1 MSHRYAPRPFQVSL
15 SQTHLSKDRPSRGRH
30 RIRPLTLS
38 QLFAALLAFAALL
51 VAPGANALPEAAA
64 ETKAEKASAPAL
76 WRLSDKDST
85 VWLFGAFHLPPRT
98 ADWRSNDL
106 SQALDRTDTI
116 WLEAEPDNPKAQ
128 RAVAAIIARHGYVRN
143 GAPLTERLGD
153 DGQRLAAIA
162 DELGLDTDMLDR
174 MRPWHAHLAL
184 TVQFVAG
191 QAALQKAAAQ
201 ENDTGNSTVG
211 SNAKGGAPLSDGVEG
226 SLRREARARGRP
238 VAHLET
244 IEQQIRLFADLP
256 PAAELNLLRATL
268 REWATQKAEFPALQE
283 AWRTGDVASLDY
295 MLNRRF
301 RKEAPEAFTALVE
314 ARNAAWAERIETLLR
329 NDENVFLAVSIGH
342 LVGDG
347 SLIEALAN
355 RGLIA
360 ERVAA
365 ATGEN
370 GANAEESAKERK
382 RREKEARKKARKAEK
397 KAKKERE
404 KKAKEDDE

>member
-1 MSHRYAPRPFQVSL
+1 MSSRYAPHPFQISL
-15 SQTHLSKDRPSRGRH
+15 SQIRPSKDHPAKGR
-30 RIRPLTLS
+30 RQIRWLRLNRLLMS
-38 QLFAALLAFAALL
+38 LLALAALLA
-51 VAPGANALPEAAA
+51 APGANALPEAAA
-64 ETKAEKASAPAL
+64 ETEAEKASAPAL
-76 WRLSDKDST
+76 WRLSDKDSA

-98 ADWRSNDL
+98 ADWRSDDL
-106 SQALDRTDTI
+106 SQALDMADTI

-128 RAVAAIIARHGYVRN
+128 RAVAAIIARRGYVRN

-153 DGQRLAAIA
+153 DGRRLAAIA
-162 DELGLDTDMLDR
+162 DELGLDKDTIDR
-174 MRPWHAHLAL
+174 MRPWHAHLVL

-191 QAALQKAAAQ
+191 QAALQRTTVEGTDAKMGAAL
-201 ENDTGNSTVG
+201 G
-211 SNAKGGAPLSDGVEG
+211 DGVEG

-256 PAAELNLLRATL
+256 PTAELNLLRATL
-268 REWATQKAEFPALQE
+268 REWSTQKAEFPALQE

-314 ARNAAWAERIETLLR
+314 ARNAAWAERIETLLQ
-329 NDENVFLAVSIGH
+329 NDRDAFLAVSIGH
-342 LVGDG
+342 LVGDS
-347 SLIEALAN
+347 SLIEALAD

-360 ERVAA
+360 ERIAA
-365 ATGEN
+365 ATDEN

-382 RREKEARKKARKAEK
+382 RREKEARKKARKAAK

-404 KKAKEDDE
+404 KKAKEDEE